1 MLKYEPTT
9 SILSDI
15 DFIQNHYKP
24 YFETLSVLER
34 TQDIVIFSLTPINDT
49 NRHEFLENLNAYM

>member
-24 YFETLSVLER
+24 YFETLEILKR
-34 TQDIVIFSLTPINDT
+34 TQDIVVFTLTPINDT
-49 NRHEFLENLNAYM
+49 NRHEFLGNLNAYM